1 MFSILETESP
11 TFPGRTQ
18 LDAERTT
25 PEAIDLRTPFSW
37 PPNPGDDSAGRK
49 CPNLGVVI
57 DLSVFFL

>member
-25 PEAIDLRTPFSW
+25 PEAIELRGALTWLPD
-37 PPNPGDDSAGRK
+37 PVDDGASR
-49 CPNLGVVI
+49 
-57 DLSVFFL
+57 